1 MDTGRCEAVKRWRYI
16 LCTCSPK
23 KKSFR
28 EWIRSE
34 IEEATKPEEDKEI
47 FFKVFTWLEAQKL
60 LRVNNLRDKNGDV
73 KSAEK
78 KN

>member
-1 MDTGRCEAVKRWRYI
+1 M
-16 LCTCSPK
+16 L
-23 KKSFR
+23 
-28 EWIRSE
+28 
-34 IEEATKPEEDKEI
+34 IEKTLPEEDKEI